1 MKINSN
7 LRLLV
12 KQEKEFKEKAKS
24 CGFNVNAVSGQA
36 DEKKVN
42 VSQYHYCHASMD
54 SKYHNGVITKP
65 KVLFSQVQNN
75 VVDWEP
81 IRIYFEWLFN
91 YSPYAPCFITKGARR
106 ALSERVIA
114 FDPEQPSNLIGGAL
128 IASRLGTERYTAS
141 YRIAG
146 RLLMW
151 NRLVELGVHPSL
163 AFTLCHIPSITKLKG
178 SDLNIKEIEEI
189 NWKYSNVGHEAIS
202 PGESVYIASPGSS
215 YSYGESVNGLIT
227 HQNFF
232 NNKQVGVDDQSFAKR
247 GTRTG
252 STYLWLGPEPPMPE
266 FNVNKF
272 VGDAFKKAFDKP
284 IVGSGNPFAKAKI
297 QNDDGKTDRAPFQE
311 AMEIIASLSPSII
324 KELEC
329 AK

>member
-1 MKINSN
+1 MKISSD

-12 KQEKEFKEKAKS
+12 KQEKKFKERAKS
-24 CGFNVNAVSGQA
+24 YGFDVNAVSGQA
-36 DEKKVN
+36 GDDEIVN
-42 VSQYHYCHASMD
+42 VSDYHYCHASMD
-54 SKYHNGVITKP
+54 SKYHSDVISTP
-65 KVLFSQVQNN
+65 KVLFSQVQKN

-91 YSPYAPCFITKGARR
+91 YSPFAPCFITKGARR

-151 NRLVELGVHPSL
+151 HRLVELGVHPSL
-163 AFTLCHIPSITKLKG
+163 AFSLCHVPSITKIKG
-178 SDLNIKEIEEI
+178 SDLNIKAIDEI

-202 PGESVYIASPGSS
+202 PGETVYSGPPGSS
-215 YSYGESVNGLIT
+215 YSSLKVNGLAT

-232 NNKQVGVDDQSFAKR
+232 NNKQIGVDDKSFAKR
-247 GTRTG
+247 GIRSG
-252 STYLWLGPEPPMPE
+252 STYLWLGPNPLAPK
-266 FNVNKF
+266 FNVNEF
-272 VGDAFKKAFDKP
+272 VRNAFKKAFDKP

-297 QNDDGKTDRAPFQE
+297 QNNDGKTDRAPFQE